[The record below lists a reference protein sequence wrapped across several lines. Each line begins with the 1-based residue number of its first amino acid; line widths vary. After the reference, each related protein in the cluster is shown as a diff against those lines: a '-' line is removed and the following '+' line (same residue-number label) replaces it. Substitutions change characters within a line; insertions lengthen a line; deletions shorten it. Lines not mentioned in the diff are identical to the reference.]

1 VKNLQ
6 REGSRRKFHLD
17 FRRRT
22 AWSGATRVA
31 TELTRA
37 SLPDDAFHHPPLVAG
52 LAALAVLGDDQAR
65 VLVVQEVAARPIHTV
80 AIYPVLLAPLSLVLI
95 MLTYATHLLIP
106 MCKLALLPIQAVTL
120 FFIVS
125 AQVSF
130 ESRVWENV
138 ALWVRRRV
146 SQGLISTSF
155 RKAEIRAGCVAA
167 THRADPGDRSHD
179 GVPQVLLLR
188 DGEELCGEP
197 VHIVHVE
204 RW

>member
-17 FRRRT
+17 FRRRA

-37 SLPDDAFHHPPLVAG
+37 SLPDAFHHPPLVAG
-52 LAALAVLGDDQAR
+52 LAALAVLGHDQAG

-80 AIYPVLLAPLSLVLI
+80 AIYPVFLASLSLVLI

-106 MCKLALLPIQAVTL
+106 MCKLALLPVQAVTL

-125 AQVSF
+125 AQISF

-146 SQGLISTSF
+146 SQGLFSASF
-155 RKAEIRAGCVAA
+155 RKA
-167 THRADPGDRSHD
+167 
-179 GVPQVLLLR
+179 
-188 DGEELCGEP
+188 
-197 VHIVHVE
+197 
-204 RW
+204 